1 MQGICEKVVGHSK
14 GIPENIWRKLMQH
27 APINF
32 RFNSS
37 QASHYATRLFII
49 LCLKDDSIHGL
60 CHCAIE
66 AQMKWSNAMD
76 ESIFYITG
84 HVHPGAVAPLPI
96 TIQILPNATNKEVL
110 KAFQDEKKRL
120 TQNARNEAGAYY
132 DRQTRLEKELEEKMW
147 DLRNKVLHQEH
158 EPGSPEHALKHVI
171 EKARE
176 IQVVT
181 NEEDEEELVDE
192 KSLEV
197 LAFVE
202 ACEKALLI
210 IIP

>member
-14 GIPENIWRKLMQH
+14 GIPENILKLMQY
-27 APINF
+27 APTGF
-32 RFNSS
+32 TFNSP
-37 QASHYATRLFII
+37 QAGWCVNRLFIT
-49 LCLKDDSIHGL
+49 LCLSDSDINSL

-66 AQMKWSNAMD
+66 AQKEWVKAMD
-76 ESIFYITG
+76 VSIFYMTG
-84 HVHPGAVAPLPI
+84 HVHPNMVAPPPI
-96 TIQILPNATNKEVL
+96 TIQVLPGATEEEVL
-110 KAFQDEKKRL
+110 NAFKKEKRRL
-120 TQNARNEAGAYY
+120 IENAKKEAQSCY
-132 DRQTRLEKELEEKMW
+132 DRKTFLEKELEDKVW